1 MDRLD
6 SFFFEGLELK
16 NFTILDEKERIQI
29 LEMRNREDIRLW
41 MTNPSIISIETH
53 SSFIESLKT
62 RDDALYFAVLLEDRI
77 IGAVYLSEISKNC
90 AFIGIYKESS
100 CTLKGVAV
108 KMVRSLIQI
117 AFEKLNLNSLN
128 LEVKAENKRA
138 IALYQKCDFS
148 FLNKSGEIIEMAL
161 IKKRHN
167 RKT

>member
-16 NFTILDEKERIQI
+16 NFTILDEKERVQI

-77 IGAVYLSEISKNC
+77 IGAVYLSEISKKC
-90 AFIGIYKESS
+90 AYIGIYKESS
-100 CTLKGVAV
+100 CTLKGVAA

-117 AFEKLNLNSLN
+117 AFEKLGLERLS
-128 LEVKAENKRA
+128 LEVKPDNKRA

-148 FLNKSGEIIEMAL
+148 TP
-161 IKKRHN
+161 KKRGDMLEMYLTNVTH
-167 RKT
+167 K